1 VRHKERNSVKA
12 RSAQVYTGVRNT
24 VWKAPLFFLPDL
36 QKWDHP
42 WQETETMKR
51 TLIFFVALS
60 LALLAARSV
69 LAVPQSKGS
78 STINGVVIGP
88 DDKPAPHATV
98 SYQSSDGSAPHAAR
112 ADAHGRFTI
121 SQLKADSY
129 DIRASAK
136 GVFSDWQKNIPL
148 RKGQTR
154 SVELRLIYA
163 KEMPKS
169 VSNTKPKQ

>member
-1 VRHKERNSVKA
+1 
-12 RSAQVYTGVRNT
+12 
-24 VWKAPLFFLPDL
+24 
-36 QKWDHP
+36 
-42 WQETETMKR
+42 MKR
-51 TLIFFVALS
+51 ALLFLTAFL
-60 LALLAARSV
+60 LALVAARGVLAA
-69 LAVPQSKGS
+69 PQSKGT
-78 STINGVVIGP
+78 STLSGVVIGP

-136 GVFSDWQKNIPL
+136 GIFSDWQKNIPL
-148 RKGQTR
+148 RKGQVR

-169 VSNTKPKQ
+169 SSNAKPKP

>member
-1 VRHKERNSVKA
+1 
-12 RSAQVYTGVRNT
+12 
-24 VWKAPLFFLPDL
+24 
-36 QKWDHP
+36 
-42 WQETETMKR
+42 MKR
-51 TLIFFVALS
+51 ALLFLTAFL
-60 LALLAARSV
+60 LALVAARGI
-69 LAVPQSKGS
+69 LAVPQSKGTS
-78 STINGVVIGP
+78 SLSGVVIGP

-121 SQLKADSY
+121 TQLKADSY

-136 GVFSDWQKNIPL
+136 GIFSDWQKNIPL